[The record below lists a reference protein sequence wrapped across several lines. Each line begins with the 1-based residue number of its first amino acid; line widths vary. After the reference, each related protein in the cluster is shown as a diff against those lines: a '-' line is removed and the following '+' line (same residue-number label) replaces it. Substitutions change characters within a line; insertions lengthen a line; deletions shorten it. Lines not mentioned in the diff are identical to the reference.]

1 MTRPAPWH
9 VVPKVSCM
17 APSAPTSTQ
26 DAVPIDPGIST
37 GWPKARYASGT
48 SGRPAGNARVDRVP
62 LELGD
67 VVANVVDGSERF
79 LLAEN
84 ALEGLAREVRNA
96 LAIGPGEIGGGAHR
110 AEV

>member
-1 MTRPAPWH
+1 MDHHFALSP
-9 VVPKVSCM
+9 
-17 APSAPTSTQ
+17 
-26 DAVPIDPGIST
+26 
-37 GWPKARYASGT
+37 
-48 SGRPAGNARVDRVP
+48 VDRVP

-84 ALEGLAREVRNA
+84 ALKGLAGEVRNA